1 MPEYEVQVTA
11 QLTVTRRVTV
21 NAADLDEAKRLAIE
35 EARDLPDY
43 WEVPGEDDYTTALL
57 DPQELQGF
65 DIDEIEVVG

>member
-21 NAADLDEAKRLAIE
+21 DAADLDEAKRLAIE

-43 WEVPGEDDYTTALL
+43 WEVPGEDD
-57 DPQELQGF
+57 
-65 DIDEIEVVG
+65 